1 MNATNKNTDIKKIKS
16 EISTLKKSLLNF
28 KFQKS
33 TGQLEKTSEIRKTK
47 KRLARLKTEINKSIG
62 GESNA

>member
-1 MNATNKNTDIKKIKS
+1 MNATNKNADIKKIQS

-33 TGQLEKTSEIRKTK
+33 SGQLEKTSEIRKAK
-47 KRLARLKTEINKSIG
+47 KKLARLKTEINKSIG
-62 GESNA
+62 ESNA

>member
-47 KRLARLKTEINKSIG
+47 KRLARLKTEINKTI

>member
-1 MNATNKNTDIKKIKS
+1 MNATNKNIDIKKIKS

-33 TGQLEKTSEIRKTK
+33 SGQLEKTSEIRKTK
-47 KRLARLKTEINKSIG
+47 KKLARLKTEINKSIG
-62 GESNA
+62 ESNA

>member
-1 MNATNKNTDIKKIKS
+1 MNATIKNTDIKKIKS

-33 TGQLEKTSEIRKTK
+33 SGQLEKTSEIRKTK
-47 KRLARLKTEINKSIG
+47 KKLARLKTEINKSIG
-62 GESNA
+62 VSNA

>member
-1 MNATNKNTDIKKIKS
+1 MNVTNKNADIKKIKS

-33 TGQLEKTSEIRKTK
+33 SGQLEKTSEIRKTK
-47 KRLARLKTEINKSIG
+47 KRLARLKTEINKSTG
-62 GESNA
+62 VSNA

>member
-1 MNATNKNTDIKKIKS
+1 MNATNKSTDIKKIKS

-33 TGQLEKTSEIRKTK
+33 TGQLEKTSEIKKTK

-62 GESNA
+62 ESNA

>member
-1 MNATNKNTDIKKIKS
+1 MNATNKNTDIKKTKS

-62 GESNA
+62 ESNA

>member
-1 MNATNKNTDIKKIKS
+1 MNATNKNADIKKIQS

-47 KRLARLKTEINKSIG
+47 KKLARLKTEINKSIG
-62 GESNA
+62 ESNA

>member
-1 MNATNKNTDIKKIKS
+1 MTTTNKNTDIKKIKS

-33 TGQLEKTSEIRKTK
+33 SGQLEKTSEIRKTK
-47 KRLARLKTEINKSIG
+47 KKLARLKTEINKSIG
-62 GESNA
+62 ESNA

>member
-33 TGQLEKTSEIRKTK
+33 SGQLEKTSEIRKTK
-47 KRLARLKTEINKSIG
+47 KKLARLKTEINKSIG
-62 GESNA
+62 ESNA

>member
-1 MNATNKNTDIKKIKS
+1 MNAANKNTDIKKIKS
-16 EISTLKKSLLNF
+16 EISALKKSLLNF

-47 KRLARLKTEINKSIG
+47 KKLARLKTEINKSIG
-62 GESNA
+62 ESNA

>member
-1 MNATNKNTDIKKIKS
+1 MNTTNKNTDIKKIKS

-62 GESNA
+62 ESNA

>member
-1 MNATNKNTDIKKIKS
+1 MNTTNKNTHIKKIKS

-33 TGQLEKTSEIRKTK
+33 SGQLEKTSEIRKTK
-47 KRLARLKTEINKSIG
+47 KKLARLKTEINKSIG
-62 GESNA
+62 ESNA

>member
-1 MNATNKNTDIKKIKS
+1 MNATNKSTDIKKIKS

-33 TGQLEKTSEIRKTK
+33 SGQLEKTSEIRKTK
-47 KRLARLKTEINKSIG
+47 KKLARLKTEINKSIG
-62 GESNA
+62 ESNA

>member
-1 MNATNKNTDIKKIKS
+1 MNATNKTTDIKKIQS

-33 TGQLEKTSEIRKTK
+33 SGQLEKTSEIRKTK
-47 KRLARLKTEINKSIG
+47 KKLARLKTEINKSIG
-62 GESNA
+62 ESNA

>member
-1 MNATNKNTDIKKIKS
+1 MNATNKNADIKKIQS

-33 TGQLEKTSEIRKTK
+33 SGQLEKTSEIRKTK
-47 KRLARLKTEINKSIG
+47 KKLARLKTEINKSIG
-62 GESNA
+62 ETNA